1 MVSLNSAFFFK
12 ATVKYRLLRAAPIVA
27 FVAVAGCHPVYTPPL
42 PIGPVKTTET
52 IPKPKPEVWQALV
65 NGLAGTFFVI
75 NNLDRESGY
84 ISISYSGNPE
94 DFVDCGSVQFHN
106 ATTDYNYNVA
116 SQTSPPSTARQVE
129 LSGRI
134 NVLVSPATGSETK
147 VSVIVRYI
155 VTEKFEPLSLDGM
168 FGTNQVYQTTAAF
181 NSGNYGAMGRYVC
194 RPTGKLEQQ
203 ILSLSYGK

>member
-1 MVSLNSAFFFK
+1 M
-12 ATVKYRLLRAAPIVA
+12 
-27 FVAVAGCHPVYTPPL
+27 
-42 PIGPVKTTET
+42 
-52 IPKPKPEVWQALV
+52 
-65 NGLAGTFFVI
+65 I

-116 SQTSPPSTARQVE
+116 SQTSPWATARQVE

-134 NVLVSPATGSETK
+134 NVRASPATGSETK
-147 VSVIVRYI
+147 VSVIV
-155 VTEKFEPLSLDGM
+155 PLDCYRKVRAVELRWHVRQ
-168 FGTNQVYQTTAAF
+168 TNQVYQTTAAF

-194 RPTGKLEQQ
+194 RPTGKNQNSKSCRCHTGNDARNRPRRLVGAVLSSPPPKMLSQRDHLHVAPAQIKRVAVLEMDVRPARCVRDQTRQ
-203 ILSLSYGK
+203 YRSRF